1 MASEKGSWSGL
12 TTLQK
17 VALALGV
24 PASGAILYILYRRY
38 RESQEERVTFV
49 GEEEL
54 QVEMKVPKDA
64 VKLLIGRHGAN
75 VKQLR
80 KETQARID
88 VDVEDCGEERL
99 IRICG
104 SAVQVC
110 KAKAAIHQILEENM
124 AVTEKILVP
133 QRAVGRIIGRGG
145 ETVRAIHQSTGAK
158 IDCDR
163 EGSFSLTRQITLS
176 GTRKEVLAAKKLIAE
191 KVLEDEAFHKKLSHS
206 ALARSQRKQPL
217 GTRKEDAG
225 GSGDRRGDLP
235 CTGEA
240 FHQPLG
246 TPRQEGAAGKFPEYP
261 PEEPQELRSEGGSS
275 EESLSETSCLSY
287 AFEVPS
293 PDFSFHA
300 NEHLE
305 VYVSASESPNHF
317 WIQII
322 GSRTFQLDKLTR
334 EMTQYYDSGLSAPQ
348 PEPLRVNVGDIVAA
362 PYPEDRAWYRAR
374 VLGTLGNGNMDL
386 YYVDF
391 GDNGE
396 APLEKLQPLRSDFL
410 SLPFQAIECGLAG
423 IAPAGESWSEA
434 ALDEFDRLT
443 HCAKWKPVL
452 AKISS
457 YLPAGSSTWPHVRLY
472 NTTSGQD
479 IDVGAELVRLGY
491 AVQCLQDG
499 DGGAGDGPDPLDK
512 GAQHRSLGDTTGV
525 SLESLLSDTQK
536 TPDEMPLTLSCLSL
550 SDEPVEGPRDET
562 EPPHCLASTLEG
574 RPPSLESLQ
583 LSLPFA
589 TPSEGF
595 PSTPRPCEIGGGRGR
610 SDSNPPPETPA
621 QAEAAMELTPLPDVE
636 LWAAKAEQASTPSG
650 PGQPGE
656 GASSPWLSSEGSPGE
671 EDLSISQADSS
682 TYSPRGYFYYLSSSG
697 DTCDSSVF
705 YCKGS
710 PSLDDES
717 SGTSCSPSSPVSE
730 GSGREEVA
738 SVSEAG
744 ELLPLDSGSLTP

>member
-1 MASEKGSWSGL
+1 MASEKGSWSSL
-12 TTLQK
+12 TMLQK

-334 EMTQYYDSGLSAPQ
+334 EMTQYYDTGT
-348 PEPLRVNVGDIVAA
+348 PEGERGDIVAA

-396 APLEKLQPLRSDFL
+396 APLEKLQLLRSDFL

-423 IAPAGESWSEA
+423 IAPVGESWSEA

-574 RPPSLESLQ
+574 LPPSLESLQ

-595 PSTPRPCEIGGGRGR
+595 PSTPRPCEIGDGRGR
-610 SDSNPPPETPA
+610 SNSNPPPETPA

-656 GASSPWLSSEGSPGE
+656 GASSPWLSSEGSPARRTCQSARRTAAPTLPGATSTTSPRPGT
-671 EDLSISQADSS
+671 LAIPQSS
-682 TYSPRGYFYYLSSSG
+682 TAKGPPLSTTSLVARPAAPPAPFLKAAGGKKLPLSRRPVSSSRW
-697 DTCDSSVF
+697 T
-705 YCKGS
+705 
-710 PSLDDES
+710 
-717 SGTSCSPSSPVSE
+717 
-730 GSGREEVA
+730 VA
-738 SVSEAG
+738 
-744 ELLPLDSGSLTP
+744 P

>member
-1 MASEKGSWSGL
+1 MASEKGSWSSL
-12 TTLQK
+12 TMLQK

-348 PEPLRVNVGDIVAA
+348 PEPLRVNVGTSWPLHTPKTA
-362 PYPEDRAWYRAR
+362 PGTGPESLAHWAMETWTSTTWTLVTTERLLWRSCSCYGEGGKRLTPRTCVPIPGCSDAPFKKEDLQWCPTRRMPRKTKNSLDERVFRFLSHSARRISLWACFARRNVLR
-374 VLGTLGNGNMDL
+374 VLASLFLFLKAAKLLIAAKPLIAVLRKTKKTARRRDSRNGL
-386 YYVDF
+386 ISSC
-391 GDNGE
+391 E
-396 APLEKLQPLRSDFL
+396 APL
-410 SLPFQAIECGLAG
+410 
-423 IAPAGESWSEA
+423 
-434 ALDEFDRLT
+434 
-443 HCAKWKPVL
+443 
-452 AKISS
+452 
-457 YLPAGSSTWPHVRLY
+457 
-472 NTTSGQD
+472 
-479 IDVGAELVRLGY
+479 
-491 AVQCLQDG
+491 
-499 DGGAGDGPDPLDK
+499 
-512 GAQHRSLGDTTGV
+512 
-525 SLESLLSDTQK
+525 
-536 TPDEMPLTLSCLSL
+536 
-550 SDEPVEGPRDET
+550 
-562 EPPHCLASTLEG
+562 
-574 RPPSLESLQ
+574 
-583 LSLPFA
+583 
-589 TPSEGF
+589 
-595 PSTPRPCEIGGGRGR
+595 
-610 SDSNPPPETPA
+610 
-621 QAEAAMELTPLPDVE
+621 
-636 LWAAKAEQASTPSG
+636 
-650 PGQPGE
+650 
-656 GASSPWLSSEGSPGE
+656 
-671 EDLSISQADSS
+671 
-682 TYSPRGYFYYLSSSG
+682 
-697 DTCDSSVF
+697 
-705 YCKGS
+705 
-710 PSLDDES
+710 
-717 SGTSCSPSSPVSE
+717 
-730 GSGREEVA
+730 
-738 SVSEAG
+738 
-744 ELLPLDSGSLTP
+744 